1 MAPHAPGV
9 PEKSAVP
16 IKTHFPKRKLL
27 LANTQTILLFHFIYF
42 VLFNVYLFLRERE
55 RTSKQRRNR
64 EERTTESEAGSR
76 L

>member
-9 PEKSAVP
+9 PEKSAAP

-27 LANTQTILLFHFIYF
+27 LANTKMILLFHFIYF
-42 VLFNVYLFLRERE
+42 ILFNVYLFLRERE
-55 RTSKQRRNR
+55 SKQRRNR
-64 EERTTESEAGSR
+64 EERTPESEAGSR